1 MPLPCILTPS
11 FTASRLDHSP
21 TSARPRAS
29 GTPLQRAILA
39 ASLLALGCSAAAQ
52 VDPSRYSESP
62 TPARSITTKS
72 NLSPNELWVPAP
84 FSGAVYIGREDN
96 QLHLWVVDIEQS
108 TVLRDHAITFDPTL
122 DQVIAFEFGPDVTG
136 IFLADD
142 LVQPGDQQRFA
153 LRGVL
158 KDGRVAMPLPAAAFA
173 PLWSLDLPGELVQV
187 TPDQTDR
194 IALLAAQAGLYQRVT
209 DVGQLHLALVD
220 RFRSEMQAEL
230 LVLHDLH
237 VEQAALGRSR
247 IDAAASAAQR
257 LHDRFLAQAG
267 SDEGLILAAAQSFE
281 KFGASVATR
290 FEREVQVCLQAVHA
304 QGERQLAEL
313 QQVVMQAPEDESGS
327 DRIEASIAAS
337 EAELLRMPELY
348 AQCADVSEIEAY
360 APEIGVDEHGA
371 GYVAI
376 EADARAMEADSEAAM
391 NAWAAALEARIQ
403 AQADRVENTAVAA
416 EALAYRDYFSEWLS
430 PTWSDESFDPLLDSS
445 KASASAPRVTH
456 AHALA
461 KGQEQLCKD
470 ETWNFEFNLAGIS
483 VVFATPWD
491 DHVVTGN
498 GHNLI
503 FTFRGDDCIESH
515 AGYDAVFAGPGRD
528 RIYGGDDHDFLFGG
542 RDDDQI
548 HGSAGNTYSVTAG
561 AVVLDFD
568 IGNLIVGQAGS
579 DALFGGEVAADRGED
594 GTIDNHGYADLILGD
609 SFLFGGAP
617 GNDTVQGE
625 MGVDFIFGQAGDD
638 SLANLVPG
646 VIGINGIQV
655 PFGSFFF
662 GNDGND
668 FIAGSNTSI
677 AGVFPLMGDFIFGNA
692 GNDTVQANAGTDF
705 VFGNAGND
713 HLDGGRDTD
722 FVFGNAG
729 NDTVTGNDGSDLL
742 FGNDGDDTVFGSPGL
757 VDLIFGGEGNDRLFG
772 NEGVDIIFGANGS
785 DTIQGND
792 GFDLIF
798 GGPAADTINGNAGVD
813 LVFGGA
819 GEDLIHGDDGMDLL
833 FGNRDSDTI
842 NGGDGFDV
850 IFGNENSDKVE
861 TLSGNGGADLIFG
874 NEGDDRIF
882 GNDGIDL
889 LFGNRGNDSING
901 NTGVD
906 LIFGNDGADVLRGDD
921 GPDLIFGNA
930 DSDNI
935 AGGNGIDVLFGN
947 EGCDLIAGD
956 ADADIVFGNDGKD
969 RIWGGDGL
977 DLLFGNAG
985 TDDLRGEN
993 GPDLLFGGEDNDSLQ
1008 GGDGLDLLAGG
1019 DGDDFMLGG
1028 NGIDILLGGAG
1039 ADFGRGDAGNDA
1051 IFGGDGNDTL
1061 DGAGDADLVMGQNG
1075 NDNLN
1080 SGGGTDFTFGNDGSD
1095 RLRAVEGTNFAFGN
1109 SGNDTLDGYSTS
1121 TPDARDF
1128 LFGNSDNDVLTGNS
1142 SNQRDIRTG
1151 GGGSDTKH
1159 WNQTH
1164 VAASLFN
1171 GSWNGNSICN

>member
-1 MPLPCILTPS
+1 MKLPRFPKPISTAHRRDPSSASPHPWWPSLPLH
-11 FTASRLDHSP
+11 RVM
-21 TSARPRAS
+21 
-29 GTPLQRAILA
+29 LA
-39 ASLLALGCSAAAQ
+39 ASLLAFGVSVAAQADLAQLPGAPMSAQAAA
-52 VDPSRYSESP
+52 
-62 TPARSITTKS
+62 AKS
-72 NLSPNELWVPAP
+72 KLSATELWVPAP
-84 FSGAVYIGREDN
+84 FSGAVYVGREKD
-96 QLHLWVVDIEQS
+96 QLHLWVVDIERS
-108 TVLRDHAITFDPTL
+108 TILREHAIRFDPRL

-136 IFLADD
+136 VFLADD

-153 LRGVL
+153 FRGEL
-158 KDGRVAMPLPAAAFA
+158 LDGRVAMPLPAAAFA
-173 PLWSLDLPGELVQV
+173 PLWSLDVPGELVPV
-187 TPDQTDR
+187 TPDQADR
-194 IALLAAQAGLYQRVT
+194 VALLAAQAELYRRVA
-209 DVGQLHLALVD
+209 DVGQLHLELVE
-220 RFRSEMQAEL
+220 RFRSDMQAEL
-230 LVLHDLH
+230 QTLHDLH
-237 VEQAALGRSR
+237 VEQAALGRSK
-247 IDAAASAAQR
+247 IDAASSAAQR

-267 SDEGLILAAAQSFE
+267 TDEGLILAAAQSFE
-281 KFGASVATR
+281 GFGAGVAAR
-290 FEREVQVCLQAVHA
+290 FEREVQACLQAVHA
-304 QGERQLAEL
+304 QGEKQLTEL
-313 QQVVMQAPEDESGS
+313 QQVVAQAPEDESGS

-337 EAELLRMPELY
+337 EAELQRMPDLY
-348 AQCADVSEIEAY
+348 AQCANLAGIETY
-360 APEIGVDEHGA
+360 APAIAVDENGA
-371 GYVAI
+371 GYAAI
-376 EADARAMEADSEAAM
+376 DADAQAVEAESEAAL
-391 NAWAAALEARIQ
+391 NAWGAALEAQIQ
-403 AQADRVENTAVAA
+403 AQADRVENTTVAT

-430 PTWSDESFDPLLDSS
+430 PTWSDERFDAALDRAQAS
-445 KASASAPRVTH
+445 KSAPWV
-456 AHALA
+456 AYAPA
-461 KGQEQLCKD
+461 KGEEQLCKN

-483 VVFATPWD
+483 VVFATPWN

-548 HGSAGNTYSVTAG
+548 HGSAGNTYTVTAG
-561 AVVLDFD
+561 PVVLDFD

-579 DALFGGEVAADRGED
+579 DALFGGEVTADRGEN
-594 GTIDNHGYADLILGD
+594 GSVDNHGYADLILAD
-609 SFLFGGAP
+609 SFLFGGAA

-638 SLANLVPG
+638 SLSNLVPG
-646 VIGINGIQV
+646 VIGINGIPV

-692 GNDTVQANAGTDF
+692 GNDTAQANAGQDF
-705 VFGNAGND
+705 VFGNTGND
-713 HLDGGRDTD
+713 QLDGGRDTD

-729 NDTVTGNDGSDLL
+729 NDTVAGNDGSDLL

-772 NEGVDIIFGANGS
+772 NDGVDIVFGANGS

-813 LVFGGA
+813 LAFGGA
-819 GEDLIHGDDGMDLL
+819 GEDLINGDDGIDLL
-833 FGNRDSDTI
+833 FGNRDSDTV

-850 IFGNENSDKVE
+850 IFGNDNSQKTE

-889 LFGNRGNDSING
+889 LFGNRGIDSING
-901 NTGVD
+901 NAGVD
-906 LIFGNDGADVLRGDD
+906 LIFGNESADVLRGDD

-947 EGCDLIAGD
+947 EGCDIIAGD
-956 ADADIVFGNDGKD
+956 ADADVVFGNDGKD

-993 GPDLLFGGEDNDSLQ
+993 GPDLLFGGEYNDSLQ
-1008 GGDGLDLLAGG
+1008 GGDGLDLLTGG
-1019 DGDDFMLGG
+1019 DGDDFLLGG

-1051 IFGGDGNDTL
+1051 IFGADGNDTL
-1061 DGAGDADLVMGQNG
+1061 DGAGDGDLVMGQNG
-1075 NDNLN
+1075 NDAIN
-1080 SGGGTDFTFGNDGSD
+1080 SGGGTDTTFGNDGAD

-1121 TPDARDF
+1121 TPDPRDF
-1128 LFGNSDNDVLTGNS
+1128 LFGNSNNDVLTGNS